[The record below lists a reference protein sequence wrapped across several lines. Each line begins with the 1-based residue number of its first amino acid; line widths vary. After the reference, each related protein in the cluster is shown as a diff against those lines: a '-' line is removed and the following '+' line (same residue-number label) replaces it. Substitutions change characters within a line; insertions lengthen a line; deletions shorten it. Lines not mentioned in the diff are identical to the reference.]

1 MSWVYIE
8 DLGGHLGEEVTLKG
22 WLYNRRSSGK
32 VHFLLIRDGTGVC
45 QCVASIDDLGAEAFA
60 AADHLGQET
69 SLEVTGVVREDKR
82 APGGRELTITRLE
95 VLRAVDRLSDHAQGT
110 RRRISARSAPSV
122 GALGASACDPARCA
136 ARSRRPAATFSTSAD
151 SCCSIRRS

>member
-8 DLGGHLGEEVTLKG
+8 DLGGHIGAEVTLKG

-45 QCVASIDDLGAEAFA
+45 QCVASINDLGAEAFA

-69 SLEVTGVVREDKR
+69 SLEVTGLVREDKR

-95 VLRAVDRLSDHAQGT
+95 IRASSIDYPITPKEHGPAFSLEA
-110 RRRISARSAPSV
+110 
-122 GALGASACDPARCA
+122 ALNHFPVQSQ
-136 ARSRRPAATFSTSAD
+136 TQ
-151 SCCSIRRS
+151 